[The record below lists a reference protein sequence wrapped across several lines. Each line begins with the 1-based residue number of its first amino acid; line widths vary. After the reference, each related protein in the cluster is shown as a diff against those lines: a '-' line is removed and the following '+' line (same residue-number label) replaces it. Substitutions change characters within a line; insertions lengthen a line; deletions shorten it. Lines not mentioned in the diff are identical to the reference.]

1 MVSIKGRG
9 LQGVVEGEAL
19 VLPRSFTFFGGVDWD
34 TGRLTVGDP
43 ELDGQSIKGRI
54 FVFKAPSGGQGTAWK
69 IGEMVRNGTAPLGIV
84 VHRSNSVIVSGC
96 IMGKVPF
103 VADSEE
109 DPTELFRTGDIVRVD
124 GRTGTV
130 ELVRRA
136 DA

>member
-1 MVSIKGRG
+1 MVSIRGRG
-9 LQGVVEGEAL
+9 LQGTVEGEAL
-19 VLPRSFTFFGGVDWD
+19 VLPRSFTFFGGVDWN

-43 ELDGQSIKGRI
+43 ALDGQSITGRI

-69 IGEMVRNGTAPLGIV
+69 IGEMVRNGSAPAAIV
-84 VHRSNSVIVSGC
+84 VHRSNSVVVSGC
-96 IMGKVPF
+96 IMGKVPL

-109 DPTELFRTGDIVRVD
+109 DPTELFRTGDILRVD
-124 GRTGTV
+124 GRSGTV